1 MNTTNVALN
10 AYQKLAG
17 LPLGRQLFSKAL
29 CLKAPYFGTV
39 KPLVAELRPG
49 YCEVHAKKR
58 RGVQN
63 HLGTVHAIAC
73 CNMAELAA
81 GMLTEV
87 SIPTTHRWIPR
98 GMTVEYLAKATTDLR
113 AVAEV
118 RVLPEFAE
126 EGVGLQVPVNI
137 LDAHDTVVV
146 RAVITMWVSPKKS
159 PASHAAKVA
168 ASGSAEIPV
177 ATFQKP

>member
-1 MNTTNVALN
+1 MGTTNFALD
-10 AYQKLAG
+10 AYQKFAA

-39 KPLVAELRPG
+39 KPLVAELRPR

-58 RGVQN
+58 RGVHN
-63 HLGTVHAIAC
+63 HLGTFHAIAC

-118 RVLPEFAE
+118 TMLPEFTE
-126 EGVGLQVPVNI
+126 EGTDLQVPVNV
-137 LDAHDTVVV
+137 LDTHDTVVV
-146 RAVITMWVSPKKS
+146 RAVITMRVSPKKS
-159 PASHAAKVA
+159 AASHS
-168 ASGSAEIPV
+168 ASRS
-177 ATFQKP
+177 